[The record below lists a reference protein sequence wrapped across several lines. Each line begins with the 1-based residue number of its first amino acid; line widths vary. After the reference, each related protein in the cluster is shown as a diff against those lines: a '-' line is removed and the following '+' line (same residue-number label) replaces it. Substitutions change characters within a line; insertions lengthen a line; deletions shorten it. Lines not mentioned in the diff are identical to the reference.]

1 MQEKDKF
8 FFAVTPLDKG
18 IDNNAEYILYA
29 EEGCARLCKDF
40 TNVKILDNIHSSGN
54 ELYNDTLF
62 IRKVYKKVLTV
73 ISKKLNEF
81 HGLTYNT
88 NIWSLI
94 LYYWLDYYIE
104 VLFQKYIL
112 VDYAINNYNVYT
124 YALDKKYYKFPYK
137 KNGFF
142 IWCINDDLYNF
153 QLYSQILEYKG
164 ANIKKYIE
172 IDGTAGKKKINV
184 KNMPVLQ
191 KIINKTAKTAKTIIV
206 NPNNFEFTYKEMMYM
221 YIKSKFKMGYFYCN
235 DDYIPVE
242 EYNTGLREKISIK
255 NYNTNNDFE
264 KMVLQMVFK
273 DMPTCYLEGFDN
285 YRKFCF
291 QTKAKNIVEAEDWH
305 YLTSAALMAS
315 NVKSVN
321 GKLFTLKTGGD
332 ANILKGKTETYDDLN
347 LSDVL
352 YSSGWKKDGICQV
365 KTLTN
370 PRMWKAKLSKK
381 YIEKKTDVLYIGNVL
396 WSYRCIMG
404 NISSLHSKEYLD
416 DCVNFL
422 ERLSKEN
429 IEICARFFPIK
440 SKWDICKIIQERN
453 INIKIDD
460 YKEDFITAAQ
470 KTRLAVVDFFN
481 TPWAELLILDI
492 PMIMVGL
499 PYNEYFS
506 EEGYEVVKILREAN
520 MYFDTYSDAIVFI
533 NNNIADIE
541 IWWKEKR
548 RIYITRQLK
557 SKYIWCSDNA
567 KKEWINEFLKI

>member
-184 KNMPVLQ
+184 KKLQ
-191 KIINKTAKTAKTIIV
+191 K
-206 NPNNFEFTYKEMMYM
+206 
-221 YIKSKFKMGYFYCN
+221 
-235 DDYIPVE
+235 
-242 EYNTGLREKISIK
+242 L
-255 NYNTNNDFE
+255 
-264 KMVLQMVFK
+264 
-273 DMPTCYLEGFDN
+273 
-285 YRKFCF
+285 
-291 QTKAKNIVEAEDWH
+291 
-305 YLTSAALMAS
+305 
-315 NVKSVN
+315 
-321 GKLFTLKTGGD
+321 LK
-332 ANILKGKTETYDDLN
+332 
-347 LSDVL
+347 
-352 YSSGWKKDGICQV
+352 Q
-365 KTLTN
+365 
-370 PRMWKAKLSKK
+370 
-381 YIEKKTDVLYIGNVL
+381 
-396 WSYRCIMG
+396 
-404 NISSLHSKEYLD
+404 
-416 DCVNFL
+416 
-422 ERLSKEN
+422 
-429 IEICARFFPIK
+429 
-440 SKWDICKIIQERN
+440 
-453 INIKIDD
+453 
-460 YKEDFITAAQ
+460 
-470 KTRLAVVDFFN
+470 
-481 TPWAELLILDI
+481 
-492 PMIMVGL
+492 
-499 PYNEYFS
+499 
-506 EEGYEVVKILREAN
+506 
-520 MYFDTYSDAIVFI
+520 
-533 NNNIADIE
+533 
-541 IWWKEKR
+541 
-548 RIYITRQLK
+548 
-557 SKYIWCSDNA
+557 
-567 KKEWINEFLKI
+567 